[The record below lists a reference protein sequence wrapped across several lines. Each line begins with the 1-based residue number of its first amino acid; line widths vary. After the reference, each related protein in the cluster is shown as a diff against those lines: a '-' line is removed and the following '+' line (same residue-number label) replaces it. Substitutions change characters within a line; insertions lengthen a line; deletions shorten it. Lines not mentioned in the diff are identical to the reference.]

1 MRAYRRGRPPAGHVQ
16 EENPGKTRIARRGG
30 VESGMNPQ
38 PPATPDT
45 PPAAAVAITETQA
58 FTRAWVLFVV
68 LVAAVVGV
76 LWAVKAWLG

>member
-1 MRAYRRGRPPAGHVQ
+1 
-16 EENPGKTRIARRGG
+16 
-30 VESGMNPQ
+30 MNPQ
-38 PPATPDT
+38 PPAAPDT
-45 PPAAAVAITETQA
+45 PPAAAAVAVAITETQA